1 MSGLIRCVGVPEERF
16 QEDGLRILRALR
28 FGARYGFPI
37 EAETAQAMH
46 RCKQQL
52 HYIAQERIFSE
63 LKGILVGDGA
73 AEMLRAHRDILTVFL
88 PEIAPMFDMEQRN
101 PHHCYDVWEHTLHA
115 MANIAPDP
123 TLRLAMLFHD
133 IGKPYTFAL
142 DEAGVGHCIGHS
154 GVGAQMARDILTR
167 LRCDRETMDAVV
179 TLVEWHDRARRF
191 YRPFTLRLLAQL
203 GEERVR
209 QLLQVVEADVKAQAP
224 ETVPAKM
231 GLLLVGYA
239 RVDALRAAD
248 ACFQKSDLAIGGR
261 ELIALGMKPGAPMG
275 VLLEQL
281 FQQVLDGR
289 LENQKDALLAKAA
302 EWITQNS

>member
-1 MSGLIRCVGVPEERF
+1 
-16 QEDGLRILRALR
+16 
-28 FGARYGFPI
+28 
-37 EAETAQAMH
+37 
-46 RCKQQL
+46 
-52 HYIAQERIFSE
+52 
-63 LKGILVGDGA
+63 
-73 AEMLRAHRDILTVFL
+73 
-88 PEIAPMFDMEQRN
+88 
-101 PHHCYDVWEHTLHA
+101 
-115 MANIAPDP
+115 
-123 TLRLAMLFHD
+123 MLFHD

-142 DEAGVGHCIGHS
+142 DEAGVGHCVGHS

-289 LENQKDALLAKAA
+289 LENQKDALLAEAA
-302 EWITQNS
+302 EWIAQNS

>member
-1 MSGLIRCVGVPEERF
+1 M
-16 QEDGLRILRALR
+16 
-28 FGARYGFPI
+28 
-37 EAETAQAMH
+37 
-46 RCKQQL
+46 
-52 HYIAQERIFSE
+52 
-63 LKGILVGDGA
+63 
-73 AEMLRAHRDILTVFL
+73 
-88 PEIAPMFDMEQRN
+88 
-101 PHHCYDVWEHTLHA
+101 
-115 MANIAPDP
+115 
-123 TLRLAMLFHD
+123 
-133 IGKPYTFAL
+133 
-142 DEAGVGHCIGHS
+142 
-154 GVGAQMARDILTR
+154 
-167 LRCDRETMDAVV
+167 
-179 TLVEWHDRARRF
+179 
-191 YRPFTLRLLAQL
+191 
-203 GEERVR
+203 R

-289 LENQKDALLAKAA
+289 LENQKDALLAEAA